1 MKQFYSLVF
10 TLVLLLT
17 LRSGMLAQV
26 TCSPN
31 GNLFVYANYDGGIL
45 NIDVNVNIPNIKIGI
60 CTYEPTTINITGA
73 FAANV
78 TEVRY
83 AGYVSTNNFHCN
95 NSPSTT
101 TITGVNPGLTSVNF
115 LPPATLSNP
124 NGYSSIVCAYSCSTA
139 TNQGGCNTADQI
151 KDYFQT
157 TMGGTLTSY
166 FTQYGCWS
174 AQPYQLSTGGNCC
187 NTVLPCNVVAN
198 AGANAQV
205 CPGGSTNL
213 SGSATGGGTVY
224 SWSPTTGLSNPNSA
238 TTTASPSVTTTY
250 ILTASDGGL
259 CADQDT
265 VVVTVLQPVAT
276 LPQFQSLCVDAQA
289 LALTG
294 ATPAG
299 GTYSGAGVS
308 NGMFN
313 PATAG
318 VGTHTIS
325 YSAVD
330 GNGCTATTT
339 GSITVNALPQVS
351 MGAIGPFCENDPAMV
366 LNSASPAGGT
376 YVGWGVTNG
385 VFDPGTA
392 GAGSHSMTYTY
403 VDSNGCQGSATTNAV
418 VHLNPNAPVLT
429 FSQPNL
435 STTANAD
442 SVQWF
447 FNGTYLLTNGT
458 SINPSQ
464 NGLYSAIVW
473 VNGCP
478 SDTSAAT
485 LVELVGIENG
495 MGAMNFTVWPN
506 PANGSTVRVA
516 ANVKLQFQVT
526 LLDAM
531 GRMVSAEQEM
541 EHAGELNLTNLAK
554 GIYFLRIRF
563 EGNEEYMQLIKE

>member
-1 MKQFYSLVF
+1 MKYFYS
-10 TLVLLLT
+10 TLLALLL
-17 LRSGMLAQV
+17 LLNLHPSAVAQV
-26 TCSPN
+26 NCSPN

-60 CTYEPTTINITGA
+60 CTYEPTTINLTGA
-73 FAANV
+73 FVGNV

-101 TITGVNPGLTSVNF
+101 TITGVNQGITSVNF

-124 NGYSSIVCAYSCSTA
+124 NGYSSIVCAYSCSTN

-151 KDYFQT
+151 RDYFQA
-157 TMGGTLTSY
+157 TMGGSLTSY

-174 AQPYQLSTGGNCC
+174 TQPYQLSTGGNCC

-205 CPGGSTNL
+205 CPGGSVTIN
-213 SGSATGGGTVY
+213 GSSTGGGTVY
-224 SWSPTTGLSNPNSA
+224 SWSPTTGLGSPNSA
-238 TTTASPSVTTTY
+238 TTTAAPTVTTTY

-265 VVVTVLQPVAT
+265 VIVTVLQPVAT
-276 LPQFQSLCVDAQA
+276 LPQFPSLCVDAQP
-289 LALTG
+289 LTLTG
-294 ATPAG
+294 ATPSG
-299 GTYSGAGVS
+299 GTYSGVGVS
-308 NGMFN
+308 NGVFN
-313 PATAG
+313 PTTAG
-318 VGTHTIS
+318 VGTHAIS

-330 GNGCTATTT
+330 GNGCNATTT

-351 MGAIGPFCENDPAMV
+351 MGAIGPFCENDPAIV
-366 LNSASPAGGT
+366 LNSGSPAGGT
-376 YVGWGVTNG
+376 YVGWGATNG

-392 GAGSHSMTYTY
+392 GAGSHLMTYTY

-418 VHLNPNAPVLT
+418 VNLNPNAPVLT

-435 STTANAD
+435 STNANAD

-447 FNGTYLLTNGT
+447 FHGAYLLTNGT
-458 SINPSQ
+458 SINPGQ

-473 VNGCP
+473 LNGCP

-485 LVELVGIENG
+485 LVELVGIEDG
-495 MGAMNFTVWPN
+495 MGATTFTVWPN
-506 PANGSTVRVA
+506 PANGSSVQVG
-516 ANVKLQFQVT
+516 ANAKIQFQVT

-531 GRMVSAEQEM
+531 GRMVSTEQQM
-541 EHAGELNLTNLAK
+541 EQVGELKLSHLAK
-554 GIYFLRIRF
+554 GIYFLRIRH
-563 EGNEEYMQLIKE
+563 EGYEEYLQLIKE

>member
-1 MKQFYSLVF
+1 MKYFYS
-10 TLVLLLT
+10 TLLALSLLLN
-17 LRSGMLAQV
+17 LHPSAFAQV
-26 TCSPN
+26 NCSPN

-60 CTYEPTTINITGA
+60 CTYEPTTINLTGA
-73 FAANV
+73 FVGNV

-101 TITGVNPGLTSVNF
+101 TITGVNQGITSVNF

-124 NGYSSIVCAYSCSTA
+124 NGYSSIVCAYSCTTTS
-139 TNQGGCNTADQI
+139 NQGGCNTADQI
-151 KDYFQT
+151 RDYFQA
-157 TMGGTLTSY
+157 TMGGSLTSY

-174 AQPYQLSTGGNCC
+174 TQPYQLSTGGNCC

-205 CPGGSTNL
+205 CPGGSVTLN
-213 SGSATGGGTVY
+213 GSSTGGGTVY
-224 SWSPTTGLSNPNSA
+224 SWSPTTGLGSPNSA
-238 TTTASPSVTTTY
+238 TTTAAPTVTTTY

-265 VVVTVLQPVAT
+265 VIVTVLQPVAM
-276 LPQFQSLCVDAQA
+276 LPQFSSLCVDAQP
-289 LALTG
+289 LTLTG
-294 ATPAG
+294 ATPSG
-299 GTYSGAGVS
+299 GTYSGVGVS
-308 NGMFN
+308 NGVFN

-318 VGTHTIS
+318 VGMHTIS

-339 GSITVNALPQVS
+339 GTITVNALPQVN
-351 MGAIGPFCENDPAMV
+351 MGVIGPFCENDPALV
-366 LNSASPAGGT
+366 LSSGSPSGGT
-376 YVGWGVTNG
+376 YAGVGVSNG

-392 GAGSHSMTYTY
+392 GAGSHLMTYSY
-403 VDSNGCQGSATTNAV
+403 VDSNGCQGSANAATV
-418 VHLNPNAPVLT
+418 VNANPNAPVLT

-435 STTANAD
+435 STNANAD

-447 FNGTYLLTNGT
+447 FNGAYLLTNGT
-458 SINPSQ
+458 SINPGQ

-473 VNGCP
+473 LNGCP

-485 LVELVGIENG
+485 LVELVGIQDG
-495 MGAMNFTVWPN
+495 LGATTFTVWPN
-506 PANGSTVRVA
+506 PANGNTVQVG
-516 ANVKLQFQVT
+516 ANVKIQFQVT

-531 GRMVSAEQEM
+531 GRMVSMEQQM
-541 EHAGELNLTNLAK
+541 EQVGELKLSHLAK
-554 GIYFLRIRF
+554 GIYFMRIRYDD
-563 EGNEEYMQLIKE
+563 NEEYLQLIKE